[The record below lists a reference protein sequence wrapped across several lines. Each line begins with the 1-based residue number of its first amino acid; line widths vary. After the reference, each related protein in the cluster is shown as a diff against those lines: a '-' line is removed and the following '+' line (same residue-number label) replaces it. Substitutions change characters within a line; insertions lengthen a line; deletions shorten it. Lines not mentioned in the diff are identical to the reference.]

1 MKILYFANLR
11 DVIGKSEEY
20 FTIENEMSI
29 SDLITLLKKKNKKYI
44 TAFDNKKKLMYAV
57 NCEYVRS
64 SKRVSDKDEVAFFPP
79 VTGG

>member
-11 DVIGKSEEY
+11 EVIGKSEEN

-29 SDLITLLKKKNKKYI
+29 SELITLLKKKNKKYNV
-44 TAFDNKKKLMYAV
+44 AFDNKRKLMYAV
-57 NCEYVRS
+57 NCEYVKS
-64 SKRVSDKDEVAFFPP
+64 SKKVSNKDEVAFFPP

>member
-20 FTIENEMSI
+20 FKIENEISI
-29 SDLITLLKKKNKKYI
+29 SDLITILKKKNKKYNI
-44 TAFDNKKKLMYAV
+44 AFDNKKKLMCAV
-57 NCEYVRS
+57 NCEYVKS
-64 SKRVSDKDEVAFFPP
+64 SKKVSDKDEVAFFPP